1 MAVIA
6 VPGPSGSK
14 RRTKIRREET
24 GSVVGIQIRGWSMY
38 TGTLI
43 QDLMAAVELAEMR
56 VEQRRV
62 SDEQELERLYQLQI
76 PAMRMEQVLAGAA

>member
-1 MAVIA
+1 
-6 VPGPSGSK
+6 
-14 RRTKIRREET
+14 
-24 GSVVGIQIRGWSMY
+24 MY